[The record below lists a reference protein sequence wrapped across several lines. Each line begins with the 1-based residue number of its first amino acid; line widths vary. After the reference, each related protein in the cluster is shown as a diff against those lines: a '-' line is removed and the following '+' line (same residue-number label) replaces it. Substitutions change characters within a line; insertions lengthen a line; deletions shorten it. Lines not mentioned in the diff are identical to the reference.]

1 MNVMDALTSRKSVR
15 SFTGKIAD
23 EELKAVLAAAQA
35 SAVGNAAYD
44 TVKLT
49 VITDEALLSQIDAN
63 AATFFGDPSAPPL
76 YGAPTL
82 VVVSTQLAGNP
93 MDNVAYSNAATIAEN
108 MILEAVEL
116 GVGTC
121 HIWGATMA
129 LSGNAD
135 LVSKLGLPEG
145 FTPICAVAL
154 GKTNERYEQREI
166 PADRIAVNYI

>member
-63 AATFFGDPSAPPL
+63 AATFFGDPSAHPL

-82 VVVSTQLAGNP
+82 AVVSTQLAGNP
-93 MDNVAYSNAATIAEN
+93 MDTVA
-108 MILEAVEL
+108 
-116 GVGTC
+116 
-121 HIWGATMA
+121 
-129 LSGNAD
+129 
-135 LVSKLGLPEG
+135 
-145 FTPICAVAL
+145 
-154 GKTNERYEQREI
+154 
-166 PADRIAVNYI
+166 

>member
-63 AATFFGDPSAPPL
+63 AATFFGDPSAHPPST
-76 YGAPTL
+76 GRRRWWWSRRSSRATPWAASPTP
-82 VVVSTQLAGNP
+82 TQP
-93 MDNVAYSNAATIAEN
+93 PSRRT
-108 MILEAVEL
+108 
-116 GVGTC
+116 
-121 HIWGATMA
+121 
-129 LSGNAD
+129 
-135 LVSKLGLPEG
+135 
-145 FTPICAVAL
+145 
-154 GKTNERYEQREI
+154 
-166 PADRIAVNYI
+166 